1 MTNSLDIHRFTVCSP
16 GPPTGPR
23 HLHSASPKTDMSSF
37 RALWIPRVLWVPRV
51 PGSGSWN
58 GELQGAWGYDLSTSS
73 TRRRLMCS
81 PWSRW
86 MWNDVGDM
94 HHNEIRQSK
103 GIKHDI
109 TWLKQPIW
117 WGLWGYGIWPYFAA
131 RNRWYIS
138 SQPGVGPV
146 VGQVV
151 GVILS
156 ESDEWCFGDIRWRG
170 PGVGPSNFLADVCSV
185 RSKCMFII
193 TTHLLPENWLF
204 LHNDQNDFFFNWRT
218 SFYVPAKIAP
228 FSFSAR
234 GAILWVFWFLSWAIY
249 YLLLP

>member
-131 RNRWYIS
+131 RNRWYRSQANQELDQWLDRWWGS
-138 SQPGVGPV
+138 SFPKVTNDASVTSGD
-146 VGQVV
+146 VGQELAHRIFWQMCVV
-151 GVILS
+151 
-156 ESDEWCFGDIRWRG
+156 FGQ
-170 PGVGPSNFLADVCSV
+170 NVC
-185 RSKCMFII
+185 
-193 TTHLLPENWLF
+193 
-204 LHNDQNDFFFNWRT
+204 
-218 SFYVPAKIAP
+218 
-228 FSFSAR
+228 
-234 GAILWVFWFLSWAIY
+234 
-249 YLLLP
+249 LLLLHTSCQKIDYFFTMIKMIFSSIGGPRFMFQLK